1 MDIILQKLRKI
12 ILIFSNKMLQKF
24 RLIESLIPWPRL
36 FEWSA
41 QLQLSA
47 LQTYSAPL
55 QSLSDHHTK
64 NTLWVYYF
72 IKLFKVKVN
81 LFLTTWEKLFIF
93 KLANAVT
100 KLEPRFVK
108 IYLLCIW
115 NFERRSNRENF
126 EVKFKAAKR
135 TFLGFQNYFGLFTFW
150 KCGWISNL
158 LNSLKFNG

>member
-1 MDIILQKLRKI
+1 
-12 ILIFSNKMLQKF
+12 MLQKF

-64 NTLWVYYF
+64 NTLWVHYF
-72 IKLFKVKVN
+72 IKLLKVKVN
-81 LFLTTWEKLFIF
+81 LFLTTWEKSFIF

-108 IYLLCIW
+108 IFFYIW
-115 NFERRSNRENF
+115 NLERRSNRENF
-126 EVKFKAAKR
+126 EVKFKAVNR
-135 TFLGFQNYFGLFTFW
+135 TFLGFQNYFGLLIYILNMRLNFW
-150 KCGWISNL
+150 FIKF
-158 LNSLKFNG
+158 LKIQGHIDLRAGIL

>member
-1 MDIILQKLRKI
+1 
-12 ILIFSNKMLQKF
+12 MLQKF
-24 RLIESLIPWPRL
+24 RLFESLIPWPRL

-47 LQTYSAPL
+47 RQTYSAPL

-72 IKLFKVKVN
+72 IKLLKVKVN
-81 LFLTTWEKLFIF
+81 LFLTTWEKSFIF

-115 NFERRSNRENF
+115 NLERRSNRENF
-126 EVKFKAAKR
+126 EVKFN
-135 TFLGFQNYFGLFTFW
+135 QGLFF
-150 KCGWISNL
+150 
-158 LNSLKFNG
+158 LKYVKNKRGVFTG